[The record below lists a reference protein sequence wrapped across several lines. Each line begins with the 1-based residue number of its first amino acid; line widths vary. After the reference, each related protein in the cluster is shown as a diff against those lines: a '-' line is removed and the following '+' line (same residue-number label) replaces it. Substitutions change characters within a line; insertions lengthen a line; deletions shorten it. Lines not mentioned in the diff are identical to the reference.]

1 MPLRMETVGPV
12 LVVTLDNPATRNALD
27 MATLRELGD
36 LLDGIAYRDPL
47 PAASAAG
54 PWDIGDGGSHR
65 PHAVVLRATGKVF
78 CSGADL
84 KEMRALG
91 EADFQTNLTAALDMG
106 AVFRTV
112 RSCPSPVIARVQGPC
127 YGGGVGLA
135 AACDI
140 VVAGPEARFMFSEAK
155 LGLVPGVISPLV
167 ADRMGLA
174 AARRYFLTAEPISAP
189 EAVRLGLVDRLA
201 DAPDDLDAAVEETV
215 NAVLAC
221 GPAALGMC
229 KGLLDGVQS
238 LGYAR
243 SAEFTARMI
252 ADARTQPEAQTALR
266 AFQARERAPWVPTEP
281 WTLPSS
287 DTEDDA

>member
-1 MPLRMETVGPV
+1 MALHTRIQGPV
-12 LVVTLDNPATRNALD
+12 LVLTLDNPATRNALD
-27 MATLRELGD
+27 MATLKELGD

-47 PAASAAG
+47 PAASAEG
-54 PWDIGDGGSHR
+54 PWDIGDGGRYR

-106 AVFRTV
+106 TVFRTV

-167 ADRMGLA
+167 ADRLGIA
-174 AARRYFLTAEPISAP
+174 AAKRFFLTAEPIGA
-189 EAVRLGLVDRLA
+189 EQALRLGLIDRLA
-201 DAPDDLDAAVEETV
+201 DDLDGAVEETV
-215 NAVLAC
+215 NAVLTC

-252 ADARTQPEAQTALR
+252 AEARTQPEAQAALR
-266 AFQARERAPWVPTEP
+266 AFAARERAPWVPTEP
-281 WTLPSS
+281 WVLPIE
-287 DTEDDA
+287 DTEEDT